1 MEVGSTERSRRER
14 EANASARI
22 EQKDRRRGVTPTS
35 QSYDVAIVG
44 AGICGLA
51 HALAAA
57 RRGKRVVVV
66 DRDAQANGAS
76 IRNFGF
82 VTVTGQQAGTC
93 WRRAKRSLDVW
104 VEIADAA
111 KIPIV
116 QRGMLMIA
124 RRPEARAV
132 VEAFLETE
140 MGAECRL
147 VEPRELTDYGSG
159 LRADEF
165 AGALYSPHEARV
177 ESREAIPQF
186 AAWLGDRFQVTFLRE
201 TAVHAAS
208 PPKLETSRGPIEA
221 EAIIVCPGDDFTT
234 LHADRLAQY
243 GLTRCK
249 LHMMRLRPERLDERL
264 PPVMSDL
271 GMIRY
276 LGYAELPAA
285 RALRVKLE
293 AEQRAHIDAGVHLIA
308 VRSADGTVV
317 VGDSHHYAATPDPFA
332 PVEVDNLILD
342 EFAHVFAEARPQVV
356 ERWIGTYASAPDRL
370 MLDDA
375 PCDGLRIVLI
385 TSGTGASTSFAIA
398 EEVVAEL
405 FG

>member
-1 MEVGSTERSRRER
+1 
-14 EANASARI
+14 
-22 EQKDRRRGVTPTS
+22 VTPTS
-35 QSYDVAIVG
+35 QSYDLAVVG

-57 RRGKRVVVV
+57 RRGKRVIVV

-82 VTVTGQQAGTC
+82 ITVTGQQAGDC
-93 WRRAKRSLDVW
+93 WRRAKRSLEVW
-104 VEIADAA
+104 LEVAA
-111 KIPIV
+111 AARIPIL
-116 QRGMLMIA
+116 QRGLLMIA

-132 VEAFLETE
+132 IEAFLETD

-147 VEPRELTDYGSG
+147 VEPSRLKDYGSG
-159 LRADEF
+159 LLADEF
-165 AGALYSPHEARV
+165 AGALHSPLEARV
-177 ESREAIPQF
+177 ESREAIPQL
-186 AAWLGDRFQVTFLRE
+186 AAWLSERFGVTFLPE
-201 TAVHAAS
+201 TAVHSAS
-208 PPKLETSRGPIEA
+208 PPKLETSRGPVAA
-221 EAIIVCPGDDFTT
+221 EAIVVCPGDDFTA

-249 LHMMRLRPERLDERL
+249 LHMMRVRPERFDERL

-285 RALRVKLE
+285 RALHTRLE
-293 AEQRAHIDAGVHLIA
+293 AEQRDHIDAGVHLIA
-308 VRSADGTVV
+308 VRSADGTLV

-332 PVEVDNLILD
+332 PSAVDDLILD
-342 EFAHVFAEARPQVV
+342 EYAQVFAGARPQVI
-356 ERWIGTYASAPDRL
+356 ERWTGTYASAPDRL
-370 MLDDA
+370 MLVDRPSEA
-375 PCDGLRIVLI
+375 LRIVLI

-398 EEVVAEL
+398 EEVIAAL
-405 FG
+405 YG